1 MPAATVLH
9 VHDLVDYV
17 SEEAALAGQNA
28 AKYVKSGETKKGH
41 SVTLKAENGV
51 RYTVPQSIDTEAMA
65 DKLTVRFRV
74 ADVYKNRSISVYFD
88 GERVSSRKK
97 RVLAPGEM
105 EQVILTKESLEKYPD
120 LKEITICTEVDE

>member
-1 MPAATVLH
+1 MKRKNIFRISIAFLAAMSFISCSDQFMQDKQNYDSTTT
-9 VHDLVDYV
+9 DAYNYW
-17 SEEAALAGQNA
+17 SGALA
-28 AKYVKSGETKKGH
+28 
-41 SVTLKAENGV
+41 
-51 RYTVPQSIDTEAMA
+51 
-65 DKLTVRFRV
+65 RV

>member
-1 MPAATVLH
+1 
-9 VHDLVDYV
+9 
-17 SEEAALAGQNA
+17 
-28 AKYVKSGETKKGH
+28 
-41 SVTLKAENGV
+41 
-51 RYTVPQSIDTEAMA
+51 MA

-88 GERVSSRKK
+88 GERAEAAAKTR
-97 RVLAPGEM
+97 AGTGEM